1 MIVRPDPLIF
11 RAYDIR
17 GLLGTEIDENVARD
31 VGRAFA
37 SLRQA
42 AVGRF
47 ARLLIGR
54 DNRPSSE
61 GLARRVMEGAAEAG
75 ALVVDA
81 GLVMTPMV
89 YFGVADGVFDGGL
102 MVTGSHN
109 PPEYNR
115 FKMVEGDGVPISTE
129 AIQEMYRLI
138 EQGQFWVGEGDIEEG
153 FEAELT
159 TR

>member
-31 VGRAFA
+31 VGRSFA

-54 DNRPSSE
+54 DNR
-61 GLARRVMEGAAEAG
+61 
-75 ALVVDA
+75 
-81 GLVMTPMV
+81 
-89 YFGVADGVFDGGL
+89 GVCGR
-102 MVTGSHN
+102 TC
-109 PPEYNR
+109 Y
-115 FKMVEGDGVPISTE
+115 
-129 AIQEMYRLI
+129 
-138 EQGQFWVGEGDIEEG
+138 G
-153 FEAELT
+153 FSLLYPHP
-159 TR
+159 